1 MAESG
6 ARSVWS
12 ARLQALLALAL
23 FAIALFVLRR
33 ELYAYQW
40 SDLVDAVRALGNDRL
55 LVALALTAAN
65 YLALTG
71 YDALAMRIIGAD
83 LAYGRIALA
92 SFVAY
97 VFSHNVGLSF
107 LGGGAV
113 RYRLYSGWGLAGD
126 QIASVVVLNVV
137 TFWLGFALLLGAA
150 LLLEPPMV
158 AHGPALAPWAAVA
171 AGIACLLLLVV
182 YVGAV
187 AFRRT
192 PIRVRGRELS
202 LPSLPLAMAQIAV
215 SAVDWLLAG
224 TVLYVL
230 MPLPDLGFGRF
241 MGIFLLAQ
249 IAGLASNVPAGLGVF
264 ETVVLLLVAPG
275 PAHAAVVGGLLAYRA
290 IYYLLPLLIGVVLLV
305 GHETVGRA
313 QVFRRVGT
321 AFDRLPPG
329 IVPQALALLTFAA
342 GGVLLVSGGTP
353 ADLARLGP
361 LGDVLGLPVIEVS
374 HFTGSVVGVG
384 LLLLA
389 RGLQLRLD
397 AAYLLATGL
406 LAAGIVTSLLK
417 GFDYEE
423 ALVLS
428 GVLLVLLPCRRQ
440 FYRRA
445 SLLDEPL
452 TVPWLVAVAF
462 AVLGT
467 VWLMDLSF
475 RHVEYARYLWWQ
487 FELSADAPRSLRA
500 AAGVMGVLGAYG
512 VARLLHPA
520 QPRPHAPTPD
530 ELAAVVRIVEASPN
544 TTAWLGLLGDK
555 VFLLNE
561 ARSAFVMYAIEGR
574 SWIAMGD
581 PVGTPNERREV
592 AWEFYELA
600 DRHAGWPVFYE
611 VGERNLALYL
621 DLGLALQKLG
631 EEGRVFLPEFSLD
644 GGSRKS
650 LRQNHTKLARVSAI
664 EIVPP
669 AGVPALLPELRGV
682 SDAWLAEKQ
691 TREKSFSLGA
701 FLPDYLG
708 RMPMAVVRTE
718 GRLVAFANMLMGGEH
733 EECSVDLMRHTPD
746 APAGVM
752 DYLFVELMLRG
763 KADGYQWFNLGM
775 APLSGLEQRALAP
788 LWTKVGAFVF
798 RYGDNFYSFQGL
810 RHYKE
815 KFGPQWTPRY
825 LASPGGVAL
834 PLVLANVA
842 ALVSGGLRGVV
853 AK

>member
-1 MAESG
+1 MEESG

-23 FAIALFVLRR
+23 FAVALVVLRH
-33 ELYAYQW
+33 ELYAYRW
-40 SDLVDAVRALGNDRL
+40 SDLVDAVRALGRDRL
-55 LVALALTAAN
+55 LFALALTGAN
-65 YLALTG
+65 YAALTG
-71 YDALAMRIIGAD
+71 YDALAMRIIGVD
-83 LAYGRIALA
+83 LGYARIALA
-92 SFVAY
+92 SFIAY

-137 TFWLGFALLLGAA
+137 TFWLGFALLLGTI
-150 LLLEPPMV
+150 LVLDPPMM
-158 AHGPALAPWAAVA
+158 AHGPALGPWMAMAV
-171 AGIACLLLLVV
+171 GIFCLLVPV
-182 YVGAV
+182 AYTGAV
-187 AFRRT
+187 AYRRT
-192 PIRVRGRELS
+192 PIRVRGRELG
-202 LPSLPLAMAQIAV
+202 LPSLPLAAAQLAI

-230 MPLPDLGFGRF
+230 IPLPDLGFARF
-241 MGIFLLAQ
+241 MGVFLLAQ
-249 IAGLASNVPAGLGVF
+249 VAGLASNVPAGLGVF
-264 ETVVLLLVAPG
+264 ETVMLLLVAPG
-275 PAHAAVVGGLLAYRA
+275 TAQAAVVGGLLAYRA
-290 IYYLLPLLIGVVLLV
+290 IYYLLPLLVGVVLLV
-305 GHETVGRA
+305 GHETAGRT
-313 QVFRRVGT
+313 QVFRRVGR
-321 AFDRLPPG
+321 AFGRLPPG
-329 IVPQALALLTFAA
+329 FVPQALALLTFAA

-353 ADLARLGP
+353 ADLERLGP
-361 LGDVLGLPVIEVS
+361 LADVLGLPVIEVS

-397 AAYLLATGL
+397 AAYLLATAL
-406 LAAGIVTSLLK
+406 LGAGIVASLLK

-423 ALVLS
+423 ALVLTA
-428 GVLLVLLPCRRQ
+428 VLLVLLPCRRQ

-452 TVPWLVAVAF
+452 TTPWLVAVGL

-467 VWLMDLSF
+467 GWLMDLSF
-475 RHVEYARYLWWQ
+475 RHVEYQRYLWWQ

-500 AAGVMGVLGAYG
+500 AAGVLGVLGAYG

-520 QPRPHAPTPD
+520 QPRPHAPTAD
-530 ELAAVVRIVEASPN
+530 ELAAVARVVEASPN
-544 TTAWLGLLGDK
+544 TSAWLALLGDK
-555 VFLLNE
+555 HFVLND

-581 PVGTPNERREV
+581 PIGTPNERREV
-592 AWEFYELA
+592 AWEFYEVA

-611 VGERNLALYL
+611 VSERNLALYL
-621 DLGLALQKLG
+621 DLGLTLQKLG
-631 EEGRVFLPEFSLD
+631 EEARVFLPEFSLD

-650 LRQNHTKLARVSAI
+650 LRQNHTKLARACAL

-669 AGVPALLPELRGV
+669 AAVPALLPELRSV

-701 FLPDYLG
+701 FLPAYLG
-708 RMPMAVVRTE
+708 RMPMALVRVD
-718 GRLVAFANMLMGGEH
+718 GRVVAFANTLPGGEH
-733 EECSVDLMRHTPD
+733 EECSVDLMRHLPD
-746 APAGVM
+746 APPGVM

-763 KADGYQWFNLGM
+763 KADGYRWFNLGM

-798 RYGDNFYSFQGL
+798 RYGDSFYNFQGL

-842 ALVSGGLRGVV
+842 SLVSGGLRGVV